1 MISVAKRNIVI
12 GLVFFG
18 IAGAVMFEISGLSP
32 HSRELPLLCSWAII
46 VFGAVLIV
54 QSVITSP
61 VINPPSPEN
70 GPEKTF
76 AVLDTVVIGLALLIT
91 AAAIPYVGF
100 YTTIFAFV
108 WFVYHFYG
116 RSFRAGEIPKG
127 LAFSLAIIVFLYLV
141 FGLFMKLPVPRGL
154 LP

>member
-54 QSVITSP
+54 QSVIKPS
-61 VINPPSPEN
+61 SPEN

-76 AVLDTVVIGLALLIT
+76 AVFDTLVIGLALLIT

-100 YTTIFAFV
+100 YTTIFALV